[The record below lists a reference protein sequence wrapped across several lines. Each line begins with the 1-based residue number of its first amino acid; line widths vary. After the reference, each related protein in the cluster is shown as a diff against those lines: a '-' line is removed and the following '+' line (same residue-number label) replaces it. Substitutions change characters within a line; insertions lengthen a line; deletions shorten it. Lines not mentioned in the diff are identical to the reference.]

1 MFFTQSFANTL
12 SAAADATKQ
21 ILWLQQGSNYRRDD
35 IRTKIEQCGLLYPLD
50 VLLVGGTGTG
60 KSSTLNALFGNAVA
74 GVGDGVDPHTQA
86 VDAYRLHSHLR
97 FHDSAGL
104 GDGKDADL
112 RHSKAI
118 TEHLGLVTKNNPE
131 HGFIDLAMVI
141 LDGGSRDL
149 GTAFSLLEKVV
160 LKAISAD
167 RVIVIINQADMAMK
181 GRHWDQRRNR
191 PEPELIAFLDEKAK
205 SVQRRLQE
213 ATGLTIKQ
221 PICYSA
227 TCGYN
232 LHAVIDHI
240 YEHIP
245 SSIRQMK

>member
-1 MFFTQSFANTL
+1 MLYESLFGLMAGTTDSIRQE
-12 SAAADATKQ
+12 
-21 ILWLQQGSNYRRDD
+21 LWRQQGSNYRRDD
-35 IRTKIEQCGLLYPLD
+35 IRSKIEEHGLLFPLD

-60 KSSTLNALFGNAVA
+60 KSSTLNALFGDAVA
-74 GVGDGVDPHTQA
+74 GVGDGVDPHTQT
-86 VDAYRLHSHLR
+86 VDSYKLHSHLR

-118 TEHLGLVTKNNPE
+118 THQLGLVTKNNPAY
-131 HGFIDLAMVI
+131 GFIDLALVI

-160 LKAISAD
+160 LKAISPD

-181 GRHWDQRRNR
+181 GRNWNEALNR
-191 PEPELIAFLDEKAK
+191 PEPELIAFLEEKAQ
-205 SVQRRLQE
+205 SVQRRLKE
-213 ATGLTIKQ
+213 ATGLTIRQ

-227 TCGYN
+227 TRSYN
-232 LHAVIDHI
+232 LYAVIDHI

>member
-1 MFFTQSFANTL
+1 MFLSTSFLNAL
-12 SAAADATKQ
+12 SGVTDTAKQ
-21 ILWLQQGSNYRRDD
+21 NLWRLQGSNYRRDD

-50 VLLVGGTGTG
+50 VLLVGATGTG

-74 GVGDGVDPHTQA
+74 GVGDGVEPHTQT
-86 VDAYRLHSHLR
+86 VDSYCLHSHLR

-112 RHSKAI
+112 RHGKAI
-118 TEHLGLVTKNNPE
+118 TQHLGLATKNNPA
-131 HGFIDLAMVI
+131 HGFIDLVLVI

-160 LKAISAD
+160 LRAIPAE
-167 RVIVIINQADMAMK
+167 RVVVIINQADTAMK
-181 GRHWDQRRNR
+181 GRNWNETLNR
-191 PEPELIAFLDEKAK
+191 PEPELIAFLDEKAE
-205 SVQRRLQE
+205 SVQRRLKE
-213 ATGLTIKQ
+213 ATGLTIRQ
-221 PICYSA
+221 PVCYSA
-227 TCGYN
+227 TRGYN

-245 SSIRQMK
+245 TSIRQMS

>member
-1 MFFTQSFANTL
+1 MFSRSVLNFL
-12 SAAADATKQ
+12 ADATDSTRQ
-21 ILWLQQGSNYRRDD
+21 ELWRQQGSNYRRDD

-74 GVGDGVDPHTQA
+74 GVGDGVDPHTQT
-86 VDAYRLHSHLR
+86 VDTYSLHSHLR

-104 GDGKDADL
+104 GDSKDADL

-118 TEHLGLVTKNNPE
+118 TQHLGLVTKNNPAY
-131 HGFIDLAMVI
+131 GFIDLAMVI

-160 LKAISAD
+160 LKAISPD

-181 GRHWDQRRNR
+181 GRHWNEMLNR
-191 PEPELIAFLDEKAK
+191 PEPELVAFLDEKAK
-205 SVQRRLQE
+205 SVQRRLKE
-213 ATGLTIKQ
+213 ATGLTIRQ

-227 TCGYN
+227 TRGYN

-245 SSIRQMK
+245 ICIRQMT